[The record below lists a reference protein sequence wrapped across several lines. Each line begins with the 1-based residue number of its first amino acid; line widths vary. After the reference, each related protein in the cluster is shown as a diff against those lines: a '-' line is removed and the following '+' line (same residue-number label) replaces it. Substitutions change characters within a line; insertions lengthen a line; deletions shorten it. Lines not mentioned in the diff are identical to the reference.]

1 MKVLTLFVIR
11 LYQKW
16 VSPLTGSNC
25 RFHPT
30 CSSYAYGSID
40 RYGFA
45 RGVVLTMR
53 RIARCHPWHAGGF
66 DPVP

>member
-11 LYQKW
+11 MYQKW

-30 CSSYAYGSID
+30 CSSYAYGAID

-45 RGVVLTMR
+45 RGVALTMR
-53 RIARCHPWHAGGF
+53 RIVRCHPWHAGGF

>member
-11 LYQKW
+11 MYQKL

-53 RIARCHPWHAGGF
+53 RIARWHPWHAGGF